1 MNILYLYEEKQNN
14 NNSNHNNDKNVKLE
28 LSFPIGN
35 VFCMKTASSVAQ
47 SIGLIRAMSLDPE
60 FVDSFNYTE
69 IFF

>member
-14 NNSNHNNDKNVKLE
+14 NNNNSNHNNDKNVKIE

-47 SIGLIRAMSLDPE
+47 SIGLMSLDPE